1 MQFKTAQA
9 IYDQT
14 GGSRKGLPAWTYN
27 NEELTQL
34 EMERVFLRNWIW
46 AGHVSDI
53 PEVGDYQCLDI
64 ANERALVIRDQQGQ
78 VRAFHNLCRHRGSRV
93 VTDSKGQCKNALVCP
108 FHGWSYHLDGRLKNV
123 PKSAAFPEFD
133 KSRYGLKTLECEI
146 WHGLIFIRFVDGGPS
161 IAEVFHEA
169 EQEVGLYRIGEMQAF
184 DEPWRFDFKLDW
196 KSVLDVDNEGYHVPI
211 GHPELFDLVGASYQ
225 DQALESGLSRAHGS
239 FRDRRHRTPLIQSYV
254 SSLPAES
261 YLPASH
267 QHLWIYWG
275 AFPGFVISL
284 FPDMVEIYQV
294 YPTGF
299 QKSVIAGSCYA
310 LADDRTTMQAARE
323 FNRQI
328 NMGVGNEDIQLI
340 EWSAQGMRSSAF
352 DGVLLSD
359 LELGIGAFQN
369 QLRQVLPVVS
379 LDRAPEGGNLARVNE
394 KMLNQAMR
402 AQTQVADVA

>member
-1 MQFKTAQA
+1 MQFKSAQA

-14 GGSRKGLPAWTYN
+14 VSGRKGLPAWTYN
-27 NEELTQL
+27 NEELTRL
-34 EMERVFLRNWIW
+34 EMEQVFLRNWIW

-93 VTDSKGQCKNALVCP
+93 VTEVKGQCKNALVCP

-123 PKSAAFPEFD
+123 PKSGTFPEFD
-133 KSRYGLKTLECEI
+133 KSRFGLKTLECEI
-146 WHGLIFIRFVDGGPS
+146 WHGLIFIRFVEGGPS
-161 IAEVFHEA
+161 MAEVLHEA
-169 EQEVGLYRIGEMQAF
+169 EQEVGLYRIDEMQAF
-184 DEPWRFDFKLDW
+184 DEPWRFDFNLDW

-239 FRDRRHRTPLIQSYV
+239 FKDRRHKTALIQSYV
-254 SSLPAES
+254 SALPDAS
-261 YLPASH
+261 YLPESH
-267 QHLWIYWG
+267 RHLWIYWG
-275 AFPGFVISL
+275 CFPGFVISL

-310 LADDRTTMQAARE
+310 LADDRATMQEARQ

-328 NMGVGNEDIQLI
+328 NMGVGNEDIRLI

-352 DGVLLSD
+352 DGALLSD
-359 LELGIGAFQN
+359 LELGIGVFQN

-379 LDRAPEGGNLARVNE
+379 LDRAPEGGNLARVNHQ
-394 KMLNQAMR
+394 LLT
-402 AQTQVADVA
+402 QTKAAEVA